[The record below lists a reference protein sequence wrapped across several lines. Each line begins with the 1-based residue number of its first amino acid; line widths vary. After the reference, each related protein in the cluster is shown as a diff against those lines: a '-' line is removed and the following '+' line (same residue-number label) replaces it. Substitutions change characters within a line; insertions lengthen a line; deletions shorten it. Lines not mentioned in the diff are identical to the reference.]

1 MKQATSQQKAAIKK
15 LAHNANQIIDR
26 ALPGQAEHLKYNVKA
41 MTGAERFSGAT
52 AGLSYEAAEKRL
64 EDLNRFYEAK
74 TITKAGWRDVVER
87 AVNTANTTLSQM
99 GFDLSSTELAETLK
113 QLNEMQ
119 TADRYVGLTA
129 KQKQAQKRREFYEAV
144 EKVNAAKTEA
154 QNWKGDADEIGKAL
168 ANQISEQQALKIALE
183 NREQ

>member
-1 MKQATSQQKAAIKK
+1 
-15 LAHNANQIIDR
+15 
-26 ALPGQAEHLKYNVKA
+26 

-144 EKVNAAKTEA
+144 EKVNAAKTET
-154 QNWKGDADEIGKAL
+154 QDWKGDADEIGKAL

>member
-1 MKQATSQQKAAIKK
+1 MKQATPQQIKAIKK
-15 LAHNANQIIDR
+15 LVHNANQIIDR
-26 ALPGQAEHLKYNVKA
+26 ALPGQKEHLKYNVKA

-99 GFDLSSTELAETLK
+99 GFDLTSEELARTLK
-113 QLNEMQ
+113 ELNDFQ

-129 KQKQAQKRREFYEAV
+129 VQKKAQKRREFYEFV
-144 EKVNAAKTEA
+144 EKVNAAKVNQKDWTGTA
-154 QNWKGDADEIGKAL
+154 KDIGQAL
-168 ANQISEQQALKIALE
+168 ATQISEQQALKIALE
-183 NREQ
+183 NREK